1 MSELGLV
8 GLLILISLFTVVIKD
23 YFKINKNHK
32 FINNEFDSIM
42 LKALF
47 ANFLGTILII
57 SSGSFFNNWISYSF
71 WINIS
76 LYYSI
81 IYKYSYIKNKT
92 HE

>member
-8 GLLILISLFTVVIKD
+8 SLLILISLFTVVIKD

-47 ANFLGTILII
+47 TNFLGTILII
-57 SSGSFFNNWISYSF
+57 SSGSF
-71 WINIS
+71 
-76 LYYSI
+76 LI
-81 IYKYSYIKNKT
+81 IGSPILLDKYWFVLLDNL
-92 HE
+92 